1 MKKIDLQF
9 FLVIIL
15 SLSFCVCTHAQDI
28 DLDKG
33 LIGYY
38 KFNGDAEDASGNN
51 NHGIKSG
58 VNHER
63 DVTGESGG
71 SFRWNDDNDQIK
83 IPIDMNP
90 VSLPRVTLCAWVKIT
105 GYSSDL
111 VVISNDDGGGDRK
124 ICTSTNNRKR
134 VWAISDGKGGY
145 IGETVIER
153 KKWIFLVATYDN
165 NSQRAAIYVNGR
177 KTSGHAKVDMGT
189 DYILIGANP
198 RGNDDFKMLIDE
210 VRIYDRI
217 LKKSEIDSL
226 QKLITPEPPEEEVE
240 EDYYYLAEM
249 KMAAKSSPS
258 KNAADIGVIEKG
270 DTLKFKEQV
279 PAAGGKYNEYLKI
292 EIDGKTAYVPLKYLE
307 KETISE
313 GEMTKIE
320 RYLGDHMQWDKWFFW
335 VALVVMAIVGF
346 VGTFKFAFID
356 GVLARMTGNAD
367 KDFEGGASIFPI
379 ATAIA
384 GFIMAF
390 IIIIWQSSVEY
401 YFTNFSI
408 WPVGY
413 GFSTWLVWLILLALT
428 VVFVYVLYESFTCGN
443 ILHGFLRIIALLI
456 LGFLTFVPV
465 FIITVAVIIIV
476 IVVVVGL
483 FLISVA
489 FSSLLR
495 R

>member
-1 MKKIDLQF
+1 MKRINIQIF
-9 FLVIIL
+9 IAIIL
-15 SLSFCVCTHAQDI
+15 SFSFCVGLIAQGI
-28 DLDKG
+28 DLEKG

-71 SFRWNDDNDQIK
+71 SFRWNDDNDHVK
-83 IPIDMNP
+83 LPIDINP
-90 VSLPRVTLCAWVKIT
+90 VSLPQVTLCAWVKIT
-105 GYSSDL
+105 GYSSDI

-124 ICTSTNNRKR
+124 IFTSTNNRKR
-134 VWAISDGKGGY
+134 VWALSDGKGGY
-145 IGETVIER
+145 IGETPIER
-153 KKWIFLVATYDN
+153 KKWTFLVATYDN
-165 NSQRAAIYVNGR
+165 RSQRAAIYVNGR
-177 KTSGHAKVDMGT
+177 KTSGSAKADMGT
-189 DYILIGANP
+189 DYILVGANP
-198 RGNDDFKMLIDE
+198 RGNDDFKILIDE

-226 QKLITPEPPEEEVE
+226 QHLITPEPPEEEVE

-249 KMAAKSSPS
+249 KLAAKSSPS
-258 KNAADIGVIEKG
+258 KNAGDIGVIEKG
-270 DTLKFKEQV
+270 DTLKSKEQV
-279 PAAGGKYNEYLKI
+279 PATGGKYDEYLKI
-292 EIDGKTAYVPLKYLE
+292 QIDGKTAYVPLKYLE
-307 KETISE
+307 KETISK

-320 RYLGDHMQWDKWFFW
+320 RYISDNFQWDKWFFW
-335 VALVVMAIVGF
+335 LALVVMAIVGF
-346 VGTFKFAFID
+346 VGTVKFEFID
-356 GVLARMTGNAD
+356 TVLARMTGNAD
-367 KDFEGGASIFPI
+367 KDLSGGGAIFPF
-379 ATAIA
+379 ATATA
-384 GFIMAF
+384 GFILAF
-390 IIIIWQSSVEY
+390 IIVIWQSSVEY

-408 WPVGY
+408 WPAGY
-413 GFSTWLVWLILLALT
+413 GFSTWLVWLILVALT
-428 VVFVYVLYESFTCGN
+428 IVFLYVLYESFTIGN
-443 ILHGFLRIIALLI
+443 ILHGLLRIIALLI

-465 FIITVAVIIIV
+465 FIITIAVIIIV